1 MKTQQCL
8 DIYAVGGTS
17 FDVRLL
23 ADYDATKPVSTQ
35 DGKYL
40 GRTEFGSLDS
50 EGQYEGDDDDI
61 IEHVREQYSVA
72 EGIKAGVR

>member
-1 MKTQQCL
+1 MKTQQYL

-23 ADYDATKPVSTQ
+23 ADYDSTTPVSTQ

-40 GRTEFGSLDS
+40 GRTEVGSIDS
-50 EGQYEGDDDDI
+50 EGQYEGDDDEI
-61 IEHVREQYSVA
+61 IEHVREQYDIA
-72 EGIKAGVR
+72 DEIKAGVR